1 MPGIFAVHS
10 SSRMC
15 FPRGFA
21 VAVLACASFG
31 SALFPQSPGKSFVL
45 PPGDYKVDQFAV
57 SADETTILFTSSHT
71 PDDEKRDVFLF
82 DLRAGEVKKLLT
94 GEAVGVWTVPIPR
107 TYAVSTSAGLYLIKE
122 DGTVG
127 APTVINNLRGVL
139 RWTHDGN
146 YFVFM
151 TDRRKVD
158 TNAPDYNEM
167 GFTAMGILDMSTQK
181 VRQFSVKTPA
191 FRFHVI
197 QSGDNIDKIY
207 VSDDTAETE
216 KQPTVNIYDV
226 KGKHLDTRFDYY
238 GINFSSAGQYYLP
251 YIFEAGLP
259 FRVRYAD
266 SGKTVVSFANEGDEE
281 DENPVWNP
289 QIENLLL
296 LEHHEKQ
303 DGKPIVRFDV
313 LNVARRSI
321 VKSVPF
327 GVAQWTPDGKVL
339 VVFRDAKFVFE
350 EIAP

>member
-1 MPGIFAVHS
+1 MSSKLAGLSSFPVRAFTAIAAALLIFVIS
-10 SSRMC
+10 
-15 FPRGFA
+15 P
-21 VAVLACASFG
+21 VAA
-31 SALFPQSPGKSFVL
+31 FPQAAGKSYAL
-45 PPGDYKVDQFAV
+45 PAGDYKVDQFAV
-57 SADETTILFTSSHT
+57 SADETTILFSSIHI
-71 PDDEKRDVFLF
+71 PDDGKSDVFLF
-82 DLRAGEVKKLLT
+82 DLKVGQVRRLLT
-94 GEAVGVWTVPIPR
+94 GGAVGVWTVPIPR
-107 TYAVSTSAGLYLIKE
+107 TFAVSTTEGLYLVKQ
-122 DGTVG
+122 DGTVS

-139 RWTHDGN
+139 QWTHDGS

-158 TNAPDYNEM
+158 TNAPDYNEL
-167 GFTAMGILDMSTQK
+167 GFTAIGILDMSTQK
-181 VRQFSVKTPA
+181 QRQFSVKTPA

-197 QSGDNIDKIY
+197 QSGENMDKIY

-216 KQPTVNIYDV
+216 KQPTVNIYDL
-226 KGKHLDTRFDYY
+226 KGKHLDTRFDFY
-238 GINFSSAGQYYLP
+238 GINFSAAGQYYLP

-289 QIENLLL
+289 QNENLLL
-296 LEHHEKQ
+296 LEHHEKK
-303 DGKPIVRFDV
+303 DGKSIVRFDV
-313 LNVARRSI
+313 LNVAQRTI

-327 GVAQWTPDGKVL
+327 GIAQWAPDGKIL